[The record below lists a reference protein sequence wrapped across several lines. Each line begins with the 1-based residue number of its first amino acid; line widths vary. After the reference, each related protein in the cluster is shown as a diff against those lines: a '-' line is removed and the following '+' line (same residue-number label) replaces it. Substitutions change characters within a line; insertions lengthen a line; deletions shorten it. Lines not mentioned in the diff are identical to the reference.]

1 MKDCLVVYGVAF
13 VFFIISLVFISM
25 TLSLQKEIRSKNLKK
40 IYDIKK
46 NETITTITDI
56 RKNDG
61 TSCNLSYI
69 YEDGKATKTH
79 SGGACK

>member
-1 MKDCLVVYGVAF
+1 MEECLMVYGIAF
-13 VFFIISLVFISM
+13 MLFIVSVVFIIM
-25 TLSLQKEIRSKNLKK
+25 TLNLHKSLKDKNILK

-46 NETITTITDI
+46 NETVTTITDI

-61 TSCNLSYI
+61 SSCNLSYI
-69 YEDGKATKTH
+69 YEDGEETNTH

>member
-1 MKDCLVVYGVAF
+1 MKDCLVVYGVAL

-25 TLSLQKEIRSKNLKK
+25 TLSLQKEIRSKNLTK

-69 YEDGKATKTH
+69 YEDGKAKKTQ

>member
-1 MKDCLVVYGVAF
+1 MVYGIAF
-13 VFFIISLVFISM
+13 MLFLVSVVFIIM
-25 TLSLQKEIRSKNLKK
+25 TLNLQKAVRSKNLLN

-46 NETITTITDI
+46 NETVTTITDI

-61 TSCNLSYI
+61 TSCNISYI
-69 YEDGKATKTH
+69 YESGESKNTQ

>member
-1 MKDCLVVYGVAF
+1 MEECLMVYGIAF
-13 VFFIISLVFISM
+13 MLFLVSVIFIIM
-25 TLSLQKEIRSKNLKK
+25 TLNLQKEVRSKNLLN

-46 NETITTITDI
+46 NETVTTITDI

-69 YEDGKATKTH
+69 YEDGKSINTQ

>member
-1 MKDCLVVYGVAF
+1 MEDCLMVYGIAF
-13 VFFIISLVFISM
+13 MLFLVSVIFIIM
-25 TLSLQKEIRSKNLKK
+25 TLNLQKSLKDKDLLK

-46 NETITTITDI
+46 NETITRITDI

-61 TSCNLSYI
+61 SSCNLSYI
-69 YEDGKATKTH
+69 YEDGKAKNTK